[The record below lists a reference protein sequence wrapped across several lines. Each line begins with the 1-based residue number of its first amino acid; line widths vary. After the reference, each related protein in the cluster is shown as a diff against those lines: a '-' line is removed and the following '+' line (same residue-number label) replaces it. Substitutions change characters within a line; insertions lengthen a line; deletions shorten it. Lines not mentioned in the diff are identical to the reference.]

1 MAGIGLELRKIMREQ
16 SYGAIGRAYALA
28 GAIGSGPWLISIFGT
43 IALGLLSVRFGGD
56 RGEITRFLASVTY
69 LIAGSLVLSGGMQ
82 LLFTRFVADR
92 LFEKRKDI
100 VLPNLLGAM
109 LATTVASGA
118 VGGAIV
124 LFAFEGHVL
133 CRALLLASF
142 VVLNDVWLLSVFL
155 TGMKA
160 YRFVLGVFA
169 AGYGVTL
176 VAALALVRFGLDGLM
191 AGFLLG
197 HVVLCFG
204 MLAAITRA
212 YPSPGI
218 SAYDFLK
225 RRQVFVDL
233 AATGALYNIAVW
245 VDKAIFWA
253 TPTTSQEVLG
263 PIRSSIV
270 YDVPIFLAYCSIVP
284 GMAVF
289 LVRIETDFAEHY
301 DELFD
306 AVREGGTLA
315 EIERL
320 RDGMVTAARDGLY
333 DIFRIQGLTVVLLL
347 LLAESIMRALSIPV
361 LYVPLF
367 SIDVVGVGTQVVFL
381 GLQTI
386 LFYLDYRMV
395 ALALNALFAA
405 SNGVFTIVSLGLGP
419 RFYGYGFATSMALV
433 TVVGLLVLS
442 RKLDRLEYET
452 FMR

>member
-1 MAGIGLELRKIMREQ
+1 MAGIGQELRKLMRVQ
-16 SYGAIGRAYALA
+16 SYLAVVRAYALA

-43 IALGLLSVRFGGD
+43 IALGILSVRFGGD
-56 RGEITRFLASVTY
+56 RGEITKFLATVTY
-69 LIAGSLVLSGGMQ
+69 LIAASLVLSGGMQ

-109 LATTVASGA
+109 LFTTLLSGL
-118 VGGAIV
+118 VGGVIV
-124 LFAFEGHVL
+124 VFAFRGYVL
-133 CRALLLASF
+133 YRALLLASF

-160 YRFVLGVFA
+160 YRFVLLIFA
-169 AGYGVTL
+169 LGYAVTL
-176 VAALALVRFGLDGLM
+176 GGALALVRYGLEGMM
-191 AGFLLG
+191 AGFLFG

-204 MLAAITRA
+204 MLASIARA
-212 YPSPGI
+212 YASPSL
-218 SAYDFLK
+218 SAYEFLQK
-225 RRQVFVDL
+225 KKIFLDL

-245 VDKAIFWA
+245 IDKAIFWA

-306 AVREGGTLA
+306 AVREGGTLS

-320 RDGMVTAARDGLY
+320 RDGMVTAAREGLY
-333 DIFRIQGLTVVLLL
+333 DIFRIQGLTVILLL
-347 LLAESIMRALSIPV
+347 LLAESLMRALSIPV

-381 GLQTI
+381 GVQTI

-395 ALALNALFAA
+395 ALGLNALLAA
-405 SNGVFTIVSLGLGP
+405 SNALLTILSLDLGP
-419 RFYGYGFATSMALV
+419 RFYGYGFATSVALV
-433 TVVGLLVLS
+433 TVAGLVVLS